1 MHRWLIKKISLFLI
15 LSFIIALIIFVPKKR
30 NSSMYDL
37 NTVEVS
43 IPFNKT
49 KLAIKAFND
58 FDNYFDLVYV
68 DSTDYFNL
76 YNVLKLVDL
85 NNFKIKEAFLQYN
98 NFDDLFN
105 SFHEKISTVEYIENE
120 MYLSSLNSFLSKLD
134 YFLTNDIVYDEIGS
148 DMIFSLLFNF
158 YRQDSFND
166 SKIILNLN
174 SNISCSDFAETM
186 YKFNQKNFPIKYLK
200 FNSKDIYNCFLENND
215 NANLSLFLEQHYW
228 AFADDI
234 HQLGQNVEK
243 LNDIKN
249 SSIIMYVN
257 NETMIRGDRYRK
269 IRNFSMNGLD
279 KTKKKYLDRVSAYEI
294 LNNIKYLIQ
303 QKDYPISNYNLN
315 ELINVLVNNIN
326 KLSLTLKDKK
336 IDARYLYLQDCYY
349 RSYDDLSKHF
359 VNLSPITLDYLNS
372 SIKKKYYNSN
382 NNMYIAKIYVNEKK
396 YKKKKYINDIF
407 NNKTNLLK

>member
-1 MHRWLIKKISLFLI
+1 MNRWLIKKISLFLI
-15 LSFIIALIIFVPKKR
+15 LSFIITVIILIPKKR
-30 NSSMYDL
+30 NVSMYDL

-49 KLAIKAFND
+49 KLALKAFND
-58 FDNYFDLVYV
+58 FDDYFDLVYV

-85 NNFKIKEAFLQYN
+85 NDFKIKEALLRYN

-105 SFHEKISTVEYIENE
+105 SFYGKISTVEYIENE
-120 MYLSSLNSFLSKLD
+120 MYLSSLNSFLGKLD
-134 YFLTNDIVYDEIGS
+134 YFLNNDMVYDEIGS

-174 SNISCSDFAETM
+174 SDISCSDFAETM
-186 YKFNQKNFPIKYLK
+186 YNFNQKNFPIKYLR
-200 FNSKDIYNCFLENND
+200 FNDKDIYNCFLKNND
-215 NANLSLFLEQHYW
+215 NAGLNLFLEEHYW
-228 AFADDI
+228 AFSDDI

-243 LNDIKN
+243 INDIKN
-249 SSIIMYVN
+249 NSILMYIN

-269 IRNFSMNGLD
+269 IRNFSINGLD

-294 LNNIKYLIQ
+294 LNSIKYLIQ
-303 QKDYPISNYNLN
+303 QKNYSISDYNLN
-315 ELINVLVNNIN
+315 ELINVLINNIN

-336 IDARYLYLQDCYY
+336 KDARYLYLQDCYY
-349 RSYDDLSKHF
+349 HSYEELSRHF

-382 NNMYIAKIYVNEKK
+382 NNMYISKIFVNEKK